1 MFCYDNNSLLLI
13 FLLHIDML
21 VSKMGIKKN
30 AKKIDLTE
38 KTRTAENLSE
48 AKIYCEHDQK
58 VSQPFTIFVDIIHA
72 VIIFNK
78 NLLYE

>member
-1 MFCYDNNSLLLI
+1 
-13 FLLHIDML
+13 ML

-58 VSQPFTIFVDIIHA
+58 VSQRFAIFVDIIHT

-78 NLLYE
+78 NLLYERKIIRMLELCQN